1 MRDVKGLVYETS
13 LLDPLEGIRFRGLSI
28 PEVRKKL
35 PKVNEEPLPEGIFY
49 LLLTGE
55 VPSDEQAQAIS
66 AEWSLRAKSHRL
78 PERVITMI
86 KNCPKDLHPMTQFS
100 MALMAIQ
107 NRSIFA
113 KEYAA
118 GRMNKADMWTA
129 AYEDTCNLLAILPDI
144 ASLIYQ
150 SNFEKQA
157 VETRAT
163 DWAGKFAGQLGF
175 SDEKFAELL
184 RLYLTIHAD
193 HEGEMSVHMQRNW
206 LDLLYPIHTLLI
218 LLD

>member
-1 MRDVKGLVYETS
+1 MRDVKGLIYETS

-28 PEVRKKL
+28 PEVRKRL
-35 PKVNEEPLPEGIFY
+35 PKVKEEPLPEGIFY

-55 VPSDEQAQAIS
+55 VPTKEQVQAIS
-66 AEWSLRAKSHRL
+66 SEWSLRAKSHRL
-78 PERVITMI
+78 PERVVTMI

-113 KEYAA
+113 KEYAT
-118 GRMNKADMWTA
+118 GRMSKADMWTS

-150 SNFEKQA
+150 SNFDKQA
-157 VETRAT
+157 VETQ
-163 DWAGKFAGQLGF
+163 GNGLGR
-175 SDEKFAELL
+175 KVC
-184 RLYLTIHAD
+184 RTI
-193 HEGEMSVHMQRNW
+193 G
-206 LDLLYPIHTLLI
+206 I
-218 LLD
+218 LG